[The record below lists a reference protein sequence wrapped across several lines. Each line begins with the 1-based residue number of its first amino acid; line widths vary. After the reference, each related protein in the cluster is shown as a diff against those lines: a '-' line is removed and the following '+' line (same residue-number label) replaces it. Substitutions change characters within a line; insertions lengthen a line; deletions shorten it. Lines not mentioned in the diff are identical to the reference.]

1 MTYEQILALLDK
13 GLTPDQ
19 IMALDAAPTP
29 QDGQTEPQK
38 ETGTQQ
44 PTEPSQTTPEAPQ
57 RPTEAPQ
64 AQHGPTLADVLQAVH
79 GLTQA
84 VQASAIMSMTQPQ
97 AQAPETALDVMRQIS
112 NPFNNYN
119 DKTKG

>member
-19 IMALDAAPTP
+19 IMALDAAPAP
-29 QDGQTEPQK
+29 QDKPAEPQTEP
-38 ETGTQQ
+38 ETETA
-44 PTEPSQTTPEAPQ
+44 TEASQ
-57 RPTEAPQ
+57 RPSEAPQ
-64 AQHGPTLADVLQAVH
+64 APQGPTLADVLQAVH

-84 VQASAIMSMTQPQ
+84 VQASAIMSMSQPQ